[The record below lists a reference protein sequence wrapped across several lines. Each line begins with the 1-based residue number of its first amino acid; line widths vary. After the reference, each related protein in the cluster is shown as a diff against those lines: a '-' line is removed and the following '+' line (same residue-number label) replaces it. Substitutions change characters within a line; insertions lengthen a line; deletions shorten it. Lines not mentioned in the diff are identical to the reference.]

1 MEPRVIERAAI
12 VAAVL
17 AGAPA
22 CNSAIPTAPG
32 PPSTATSLVLTCS
45 PLAALAGELIV
56 CLATVKGSTVIL
68 NPDVTWSSSAPDV
81 LLSLGIGA
89 FMGKSDVQ
97 GTITAAYQGQA
108 ASAQVT
114 VTLQDALR
122 ATAAADQG
130 SFKVGTTATMWLQG
144 FYGVASADSG
154 SLTIVVSDQ
163 NGAMVSSS
171 APITVP
177 RGGDRY
183 LISTTFTLPPGT
195 TRVCRTGVLQIG
207 STTLTVTPAPSLV
220 PCVDVTP

>member
-1 MEPRVIERAAI
+1 MI

-22 CNSAIPTAPG
+22 CNTATPAGPG
-32 PPSTATSLVLTCS
+32 GPSTVTGLVLACS
-45 PLAALAGELIV
+45 PQMALAGEHII
-56 CLATVKGSTVIL
+56 CIATAKGSTVHL

-81 LLSLGIGA
+81 LLSLGVGL

-97 GTITAAYQGQA
+97 GTITAAYQGQT

-122 ATAAADQG
+122 ATAAAFQG

-171 APITVP
+171 TPLTVP
-177 RGGDRY
+177 RGGERY
-183 LISTTFTLPPGT
+183 LISTTFTLPPGA

-207 STTLTVTPAPSLV
+207 STTLTVIPVLSLV
-220 PCVDVTP
+220 PCIDVTP